1 MKTSPDGHSG
11 EHRQTANDGADE
23 RDRSLGIPEGLCYY
37 ARPVRSFVGPQL
49 AVFLGSYNMP
59 KESLQKKLGRVRPP
73 RVQITYDVETGGA
86 IEKKELPFVVGV
98 LADLSGQPDKPLLTV
113 KDRKFVEIDRDNFDK
128 VLAKTEPRLA
138 FKVDNKLTNDDTK
151 IGVELRFS
159 NMEDF
164 EPQNVVEQVEPLRK
178 LIELRRKLSNLRSS
192 LYGNDK
198 LDKMLQ
204 QILNDDQELNKLC
217 TEVGLQDAGSG
228 KGN

>member
-1 MKTSPDGHSG
+1 
-11 EHRQTANDGADE
+11 
-23 RDRSLGIPEGLCYY
+23 
-37 ARPVRSFVGPQL
+37 
-49 AVFLGSYNMP
+49 MP
-59 KESLQKKLGRVRPP
+59 KESLQKKIGRVRPP

-151 IGVELRFS
+151 IGVELRFKS
-159 NMEDF
+159 MEDF
-164 EPQNVVEQVEPLRK
+164 EPQNVAEQVEPLRK
-178 LIELRRKLSNLRSS
+178 LMELRRKLANLRSS

-198 LDKMLQ
+198 LDKLLQ
-204 QILNDDQELNKLC
+204 QVLNDQEDLNKLR
-217 TEVGLQDAGSG
+217 TEVGVPELDAGSG

>member
-1 MKTSPDGHSG
+1 MPTWLP
-11 EHRQTANDGADE
+11 
-23 RDRSLGIPEGLCYY
+23 C
-37 ARPVRSFVGPQL
+37 GPL
-49 AVFLGSYNMP
+49 RVIFPGSSHMP
-59 KESLQKKLGRVRPP
+59 KESLQKKIGRVRPP

-138 FKVDNKLTNDDTK
+138 FKVDNKLSNDDTK

-198 LDKMLQ
+198 LEKMLQ
-204 QILNDDQELNKLC
+204 QILNDDKELNKLR
-217 TEVGLQDAGSG
+217 TEVGLPEPDAGVG

>member
-1 MKTSPDGHSG
+1 
-11 EHRQTANDGADE
+11 
-23 RDRSLGIPEGLCYY
+23 
-37 ARPVRSFVGPQL
+37 
-49 AVFLGSYNMP
+49 MP
-59 KESLQKKLGRVRPP
+59 KESLQKKIGRVRPP

-138 FKVDNKLTNDDTK
+138 FKVDNKLSNDDTK

-159 NMEDF
+159 SMEDF

-204 QILNDDQELNKLC
+204 QILNDDQELSKLC
-217 TEVGLQDAGSG
+217 GEVGLQDTGSG

>member
-1 MKTSPDGHSG
+1 
-11 EHRQTANDGADE
+11 
-23 RDRSLGIPEGLCYY
+23 
-37 ARPVRSFVGPQL
+37 
-49 AVFLGSYNMP
+49 MP
-59 KESLQKKLGRVRPP
+59 KESLQKKIGRVRPP

-86 IEKKELPFVVGV
+86 MEKKELPFVVGV
-98 LADLSGQPDKPLLTV
+98 MADLSGQPDKALPAV
-113 KDRKFVEIDRDNFDK
+113 KDRKFVDIDRDNFDK
-128 VLAKTEPRLA
+128 VLAKMEPRLA
-138 FKVDNKLTNDDTK
+138 YKVDNKLSNDDTK

-178 LIELRRKLSNLRSS
+178 LMDLRRKLSNLRSS

-204 QILNDDQELNKLC
+204 KVLNDDQELKKLGN
-217 TEVGLQDAGSG
+217 EVGLPEPDSE